1 MSFLFT
7 FIRGTSHQLPFL
19 VPQDEDPVD
28 TLFEVPDSQDN
39 FYHAFIEVC
48 DKVFSGT
55 PRQTIKS
62 RMRTLGLNLVRCP
75 TTVLDIVRKARPG
88 LCNYKVISLIS
99 KRDVF
104 VLQAYHQSRVQNESS
119 RCFNLGNANS
129 CASYLQKASLDL
141 SFIDFS
147 QRAKNQSLAL
157 PFRDVTGT
165 NLPTEQN
172 LSALC
177 HAWKTV
183 PTTATDTQN
192 RCQSFLGTTVAQIPW
207 YSESACA
214 SKSADWRSKERGEEL
229 EEDEQQRRQ
238 QEQEEEEEE
247 EEEEDDDDE
256 EEGEEKEEET
266 GQEETLKE
274 TERQEKK
281 GVAVEESDD
290 EGENVSFEPGESGA
304 DVRLEEVERILE
316 SRGLDPVP
324 FKRVVRE
331 IKAMKTSYTSDF
343 NHKRRSGKM
352 TMTTWLKLVE
362 LLVTFLS
369 FGASKSEVTPSLAL
383 VKNLPLVESFISH
396 LRKDRR
402 VQNSTAACY
411 IQSLVTT
418 SNFLGADQRYGD
430 FLGDS
435 VSSDLRA
442 LRRQL
447 AGAKAFTTS
456 MPDVRL
462 LWPQYQELVRS
473 LHCQYQ
479 DASAANKARL
489 HMDFTMLLLF
499 AVNPGRGRELRT
511 LRLLMEMPVVVI
523 SDNGPV
529 WLVETGYKTAAKY
542 GPNVVQFDQEFD
554 VLTHHLR

>member
-1 MSFLFT
+1 
-7 FIRGTSHQLPFL
+7 
-19 VPQDEDPVD
+19 
-28 TLFEVPDSQDN
+28 
-39 FYHAFIEVC
+39 
-48 DKVFSGT
+48 
-55 PRQTIKS
+55 
-62 RMRTLGLNLVRCP
+62 MRTLGLTLVRCP

-177 HAWKTV
+177 HAWKTM
-183 PTTATDTQN
+183 PTTATDTEN
-192 RCQSFLGTTVAQIPW
+192 RCQSFLGTTAAQIPW

-238 QEQEEEEEE
+238 QDQEEQEEED
-247 EEEEDDDDE
+247 EDDDDE
-256 EEGEEKEEET
+256 EEGEEKQEET
-266 GQEETLKE
+266 RQEETLKE

-304 DVRLEEVERILE
+304 DVRLEEVESILE

-331 IKAMKTSYTSDF
+331 IKAMKTFYTSEF

-352 TMTTWLKLVE
+352 TVTTWLKVVE
-362 LLVTFLS
+362 RLVTFLS
-369 FGASKSEVTPSLAL
+369 FGASKLEVTPSIAL
-383 VKNLPLVESFISH
+383 VK
-396 LRKDRR
+396 KKAARR
-402 VQNSTAACY
+402 V
-411 IQSLVTT
+411 
-418 SNFLGADQRYGD
+418 F
-430 FLGDS
+430 
-435 VSSDLRA
+435 
-442 LRRQL
+442 
-447 AGAKAFTTS
+447 
-456 MPDVRL
+456 
-462 LWPQYQELVRS
+462 
-473 LHCQYQ
+473 H
-479 DASAANKARL
+479 
-489 HMDFTMLLLF
+489 
-499 AVNPGRGRELRT
+499 
-511 LRLLMEMPVVVI
+511 
-523 SDNGPV
+523 
-529 WLVETGYKTAAKY
+529 
-542 GPNVVQFDQEFD
+542 
-554 VLTHHLR
+554 